1 MITVHDKASLRS
13 WVSQCR
19 QQDQRIGLAP
29 TMGNLHTGHL
39 RLLDML
45 RPHCDQIVCSIFV
58 NPTQFAAHEDFGNYP
73 RTLEADQR
81 KLEQA
86 GCDLVFAPAADVMYN
101 GQSDQLTRVVV
112 RDMENLLCGASRPG
126 HFQGVATVVSKL
138 FNLVQPD
145 IACFGEKDY
154 QQLSILR
161 KMTIDLDFPITIVGC
176 PTERESD
183 GLAMS
188 SRNHY
193 LTPEERQRAP
203 MLYRTLQQMRDAILQ
218 GTRDYRMLETAATG
232 LINKSG
238 FVTDYFSIADAL
250 TLQPADSETPDLL
263 VAVAARLGSTRLID
277 NLTLCN
283 KKA

>member
-1 MITVHDKASLRS
+1 MITVHDKAALRS
-13 WVSQCR
+13 WISLCR
-19 QQDQRIGLAP
+19 QQGQRIGLAP
-29 TMGNLHTGHL
+29 TMGNLHAGHL
-39 RLLDML
+39 RLLEKL
-45 RPHCDQIVCSIFV
+45 RPHCDRIVCSIFV
-58 NPTQFAAHEDFGNYP
+58 NPTQFAAHEDFGSYP
-73 RTLEADQR
+73 RTLETDQI

-86 GCDLVFAPAADVMYN
+86 GCDLVFAPSAHVMYN
-101 GQSDQLTRVVV
+101 GHTDQLTRVVV

-145 IACFGEKDY
+145 VACFGEKDF
-154 QQLSILR
+154 QQLSLLR
-161 KMTIDLDFPITIVGC
+161 QMTLDLDFPITIVSC
-176 PTERESD
+176 PTEREAD

-188 SRNHY
+188 SRNQY
-193 LTPEERQRAP
+193 LSPEERQRAP

-218 GTRDYRMLETAATG
+218 GNRDYRMLETAATG
-232 LINKSG
+232 LLDKSG
-238 FVTDYFSIADAL
+238 FVTDYFSIADAN
-250 TLQPADSETPDLL
+250 TLQPAESTTSDLL